1 MKFDPRL
8 TELIAVAASV
18 TANCQTCV
26 AYHVERATA
35 SGADRTEIAQA
46 LEIGKLVRRGAAAEL
61 DHAVDKLLHEGTP
74 ATGQPARSRGCADAD
89 L

>member
-1 MKFDPRL
+1 MKFDSRL

-35 SGADRTEIAQA
+35 FGAERDEIAQA
-46 LEIGKLVRRGAAAEL
+46 AEIGRLVRRGAAAEL
-61 DHAVDKLLHEGTP
+61 DHVVENLLQGRTAP
-74 ATGQPARSRGCADAD
+74 GQPAKGCGCADAQ